1 MPRILV
7 ADDHEIVRRGIR
19 ALLEARMGY
28 EVVAEAGDGAAAV
41 QAAIETRPD
50 VAVLD
55 YSMPLLNGLEATR
68 RIRQGSPNTEVLM
81 FTVHD
86 RENIIRDVLN
96 AGARGYLL
104 KSDVDVQL
112 VDGIRAL
119 SKHRPY
125 FSWRVSEALLEEFL
139 ERHHHHI
146 GGSEGLTPREREV
159 VQLIAE
165 GMSNKQISRHLQIS
179 VKTVEAHRTAA
190 MRKLGLSS
198 TANLVRY
205 AVRND
210 MVQP

>member
-7 ADDHEIVRRGIR
+7 ADDHDIVRRGIK
-19 ALLEARMGY
+19 ALLESRPDF

-41 QAAIETRPD
+41 QAAIDTRPD

-68 RIRQGSPNTEVLM
+68 RIRQASPNTEVLV

-86 RENIIRDVLN
+86 RESVIRDVLG
-96 AGARGYLL
+96 AGAKGYLL
-104 KSDVDVQL
+104 KSDIDVQL
-112 VDGIRAL
+112 VEGVRAL
-119 SKHRPY
+119 AQHRPF
-125 FSWRVSEALLEEFL
+125 FSWRVSEALLDEFL
-139 ERHHHHI
+139 QRRHH
-146 GGSEGLTPREREV
+146 GGGTEALTPREREI

-165 GMSNKQISRHLQIS
+165 GMSNKQISRHLHIS

-190 MRKLGLSS
+190 MRKLSLSS

>member
-7 ADDHEIVRRGIR
+7 ADDHDIVRRGIK
-19 ALLEARMGY
+19 ALLESRPDF

-41 QAAIETRPD
+41 QAAIDTRPD

-68 RIRQGSPNTEVLM
+68 RIRQASPNTEVLV

-86 RENIIRDVLN
+86 RESVIRDVLG
-96 AGARGYLL
+96 AGAKGYLL
-104 KSDVDVQL
+104 KSDIDVQL
-112 VDGIRAL
+112 VEGVRAL
-119 SKHRPY
+119 AQHRPF
-125 FSWRVSEALLEEFL
+125 FSWRVSEALLDEFL
-139 ERHHHHI
+139 QRRHH
-146 GGSEGLTPREREV
+146 GGGAEALTPREREI

-165 GMSNKQISRHLQIS
+165 GLSNKQISRHLHIS

-190 MRKLGLSS
+190 MRKLSLSS